1 MNPETQDITTPPL
14 VTRRPI
20 WQWIGGESLAISIV
34 IHLALLVLAVFWVL
48 QVIPHETE
56 KDIPFAP
63 NSGGSSA
70 STQVQQ
76 KARQAQISRPNLA
89 RVVADGAVSHFALPE
104 PEALSVMASM
114 GGLSSD
120 SLASGLGGGGK
131 GGKAGS
137 GIGNGLFPGM
147 SSGTGTKNPFGML
160 QMNKN
165 ALVGT
170 FYDLKQ
176 TRDRKPTD
184 LTDTQVRE
192 EIRDIVKK
200 GLREQDLKK
209 YYQASRTLYQTKFLI
224 PTMRADIAPAAFECQ
239 NEVEPKRWVIVYRGA
254 VQAPK
259 SGKFRFVGA
268 GDDVLVV
275 RFDNRP
281 VFDFGYT
288 VVGIMGHPRGAA
300 GGLKGSDLEK
310 AVRKNT
316 PMSFPFETYKYEKTP
331 SYNGAL
337 GGLAIGPTFEV
348 KAGASYPIEIL
359 IAEIPGGY
367 FSSALLIEEV
377 GERYP
382 KLENGSPLLPLFQL
396 DGMTPEVKSQDEAPP
411 FAKDGPI
418 WNFSRS
424 GMRIGI

>member
-1 MNPETQDITTPPL
+1 MASVAGLSDSSIA
-14 VTRRPI
+14 
-20 WQWIGGESLAISIV
+20 GG
-34 IHLALLVLAVFWVL
+34 F
-48 QVIPHETE
+48 
-56 KDIPFAP
+56 
-63 NSGGSSA
+63 GGSG
-70 STQVQQ
+70 T
-76 KARQAQISRPNLA
+76 
-89 RVVADGAVSHFALPE
+89 
-104 PEALSVMASM
+104 
-114 GGLSSD
+114 
-120 SLASGLGGGGK
+120 GGGRGPLT
-131 GGKAGS
+131 GA

-147 SSGTGTKNPFGML
+147 GTGSGTKKPFGML

-165 ALVGT
+165 AHVGT
-170 FYDLKQ
+170 FYNLKQ
-176 TRDRKPTD
+176 TRDRKPTG

-192 EIRDIVKK
+192 EIREIVKK
-200 GLREQDLKK
+200 GLREQDFKK

-224 PTMRADIAPAAFECQ
+224 PTTRADVAPAAFECQ
-239 NEVEPKRWVIVYRGA
+239 DEVEPKRWAVVYRGA

-275 RFDNRP
+275 RFDKRP

-288 VVGIMGHPRGAA
+288 VAGIMVHPRGAA
-300 GGLKGSDLEK
+300 GGLKGTDLEK

-316 PMSFPFETYKYEKTP
+316 PMSFPFETYQYEKTP

-348 KAGASYPIEIL
+348 KAGVSYPFEIL

-377 GERYP
+377 GERYQ

-396 DGMTPEVKSQDEAPP
+396 ETG
-411 FAKDGPI
+411 
-418 WNFSRS
+418 
-424 GMRIGI
+424 